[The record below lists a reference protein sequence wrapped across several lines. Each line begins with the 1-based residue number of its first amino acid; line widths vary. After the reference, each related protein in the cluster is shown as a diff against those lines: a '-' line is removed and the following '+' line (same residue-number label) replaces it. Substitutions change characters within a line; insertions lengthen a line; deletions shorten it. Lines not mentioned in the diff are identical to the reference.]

1 MEQVM
6 VYRFVLTI
14 LLKRLKGL
22 TPTSTDGNIFK
33 VPEHLRSVNPSAYD
47 PFIIAIGPYHRDKK
61 DFSMMEDHKMRFMKH
76 FLKRRSEREE
86 DVKKYVEAL
95 RALEKEARNHYAD
108 STDIIS
114 DEFLKMMLLDGCFIL
129 ELLHRFKEKLRPR
142 TDQERGNLFSGL
154 IIKRLGCD
162 LLLVENQLP
171 FCVLQ
176 KLFSMTDREGNSSLE
191 DMILRFFSYS
201 VFPDPRLSKIYSES
215 DRKGSSETK
224 HIRDKWLLRCP
235 QKVSGGNDSAK
246 EICWGSISY
255 GNYSGSINC
264 GTGPI
269 KPQPSQNNRKNLK
282 FMRCATE
289 LKEAGVKFRK
299 GKEDSLFAIKFKNG
313 EKPSLSSEISTSMS
327 ITRSIDEN
335 NTNNRQVISDYM
347 KFMYCLV
354 NSQIDVELLC
364 QCNSLRNCLGDDKMV
379 ANMFNSIG
387 DFVKLSPDNCY
398 FDIFIKVNEHC
409 GQKHHKWRAHLRHD
423 YFNTPWAYIS
433 FFAAVF
439 LLLLSL
445 AQTVH

>member
-1 MEQVM
+1 
-6 VYRFVLTI
+6 
-14 LLKRLKGL
+14 
-22 TPTSTDGNIFK
+22 
-33 VPEHLRSVNPSAYD
+33 
-47 PFIIAIGPYHRDKK
+47 
-61 DFSMMEDHKMRFMKH
+61 MMEDHKMRFLKH
-76 FLKRRSEREE
+76 FLERRSEREE

-95 RALEKEARNHYAD
+95 GALEKEARNHYAD
-108 STDIIS
+108 RAADIIF

-154 IIKRLGCD
+154 IIKRLGRD

-224 HIRDKWLLRCP
+224 HLLSFIRDKWLLRCP
-235 QKVSGGNDSAK
+235 QKVSGGNDSVK
-246 EICWGSISY
+246 EICWGSISC

-269 KPQPSQNNRKNLK
+269 KPQPSQNNRKDLK

-299 GKEDSLFAIKFKNG
+299 GEEDSLFAIKFKNG
-313 EKPSLSSEISTSMS
+313 VMEIPRLEIRGETES
-327 ITRSIDEN
+327 IFRNLIVYENYFTNEINTKSGHVISDEI
-335 NTNNRQVISDYM
+335 NTKSRHVISDYM
-347 KFMYCLV
+347 KFMDCLI
-354 NSQIDVELLC
+354 NSQNDVELLC
-364 QCNSLRNCLGDDKMV
+364 QCNILHNCLGDDKTV

-387 DFVKLSPDNCY
+387 DFVTLSPDNYY
-398 FDIFIKVNEHC
+398 FDIFIKDI
-409 GQKHHKWRAHLRHD
+409 KKDSL
-423 YFNTPWAYIS
+423 
-433 FFAAVF
+433 FAIKFENGVMEIPPLEITGETESIF
-439 LLLLSL
+439 
-445 AQTVH
+445 